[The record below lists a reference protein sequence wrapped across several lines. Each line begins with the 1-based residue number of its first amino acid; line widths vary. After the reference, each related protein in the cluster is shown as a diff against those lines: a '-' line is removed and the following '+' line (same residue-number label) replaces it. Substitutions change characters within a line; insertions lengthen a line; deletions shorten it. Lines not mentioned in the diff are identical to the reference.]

1 MSVDEDV
8 EDEEGEG
15 GRQRVEGEGDE
26 LVVDDEVA
34 RSQELAVLQVRDLPL
49 LRKDRESQNNGYYP
63 MVKPLKRLLKAL
75 GKE

>member
-34 RSQELAVLQVRDLPL
+34 RTQELAVLQVRDLPL
-49 LRKDRESQNNGYYP
+49 LGKDRESRNNVYYS
-63 MVKPLKRLLKAL
+63 MVRPLKRLLEAL
-75 GKE
+75 GRE